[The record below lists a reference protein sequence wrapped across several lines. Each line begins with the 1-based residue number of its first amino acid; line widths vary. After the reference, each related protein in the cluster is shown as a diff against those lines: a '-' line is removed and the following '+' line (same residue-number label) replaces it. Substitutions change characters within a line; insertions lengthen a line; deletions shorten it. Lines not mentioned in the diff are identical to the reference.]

1 MARDVGADTQAVD
14 MARYLV
20 QRMAPDELELFE
32 ETASVVIRRAPRGG
46 RRGDDPLGFGV
57 VEASGMLFTTV
68 ACGVAREVLES
79 LAKEAGHAAAGR
91 IRSWF
96 RSRRSAPATQSTGQ
110 ETDGSATA
118 RPDRSATAALS
129 PGLLAEVRGLAQH
142 RAELLGLPPDRA
154 EMLAESVVG
163 YLSAAPGHPG

>member
-1 MARDVGADTQAVD
+1 MARDVEADTQAVD

-20 QRMAPDELELFE
+20 ERMAPDELELFE
-32 ETASVVIRRAPRGG
+32 ETAAVVIRRAPRGG

-57 VEASGMLFTTV
+57 VEVSGMLFTTV

-91 IRSWF
+91 IRSRF
-96 RSRRSAPATQSTGQ
+96 RFRRTPATQSTDR

-118 RPDRSATAALS
+118 RSGRIAAGALS
-129 PGLLAEVRGLAQH
+129 PGLLDEVRGLAQH

-163 YLSAAPGHPG
+163 YLSAAPGQPG